1 MTRICFYHDQCHRIY
16 VENNWP
22 NIKWTNEWRT
32 ILSMN
37 EIHISKKWMYS
48 LSHGM
53 IFNKIN
59 VNFRQ
64 KLCELKQLVE
74 VLLEIIDV
82 S

>member
-1 MTRICFYHDQCHRIY
+1 
-16 VENNWP
+16 
-22 NIKWTNEWRT
+22 
-32 ILSMN
+32 
-37 EIHISKKWMYS
+37 MYS